1 MKISTSELGLIYCN
15 CFLDLT
21 IYTVV
26 LSLLR
31 NVALSDQNSD
41 SDASTDSQSEID
53 EADRVQQEENKNP
66 VSAAAY
72 QSSSPVKK
80 DRVGYQ

>member
-1 MKISTSELGLIYCN
+1 M
-15 CFLDLT
+15 
-21 IYTVV
+21 
-26 LSLLR
+26 
-31 NVALSDQNSD
+31 ALSDQNSD